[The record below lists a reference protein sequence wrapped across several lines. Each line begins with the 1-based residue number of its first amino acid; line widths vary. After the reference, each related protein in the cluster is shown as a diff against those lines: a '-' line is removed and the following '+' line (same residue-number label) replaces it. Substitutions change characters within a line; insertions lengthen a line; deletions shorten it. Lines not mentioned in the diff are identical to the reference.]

1 MSSAIAATKPDD
13 EARWGKSVGR
23 RCQTAI
29 RRTLLRHPLIWALV
43 AWNWVSASAPGAVL
57 YSAFIEV
64 RMPGS
69 ALEIVYPSTF
79 PATLSGSHTNF
90 DFSGT
95 TPTDFRTAFA
105 AASSAPSTGIPTLRA
120 NYFAGAR
127 DGRWAVGSS
136 PYDSGATVS
145 FDDLLF
151 SGPTPSVET
160 SLSLE
165 LDGAFIRQNF
175 ESDQRFSQGLT
186 VRLTIFD
193 ENESHLQHEFSLH
206 RYGED
211 DFETGEYRITTV
223 AKNMNASYDGGPVA
237 LNTGTFVVPTGTP
250 LTLVLSL
257 ATEADVY
264 AWSNQDGDWVISGS
278 DFGHTLTFP
287 VSEEVFTLPDGY
299 SATAPGIGLINN
311 AFTAVPEPPV
321 YSMLTGIVL
330 LLTGIFLSPRRFN
343 LHEHPPLGFGS
354 HPART
359 KGACAEALA
368 SEG

>member
-1 MSSAIAATKPDD
+1 MSPANAASRPTDD
-13 EARWGKSVGR
+13 ARWGESVGR
-23 RCQTAI
+23 RCLDAI
-29 RRTLLRHPLIWALV
+29 QRNFLSHSLIWALV
-43 AWNWVSASAPGAVL
+43 AWNWGSASAPGAVL

-64 RMPGS
+64 RTHGS
-69 ALEIVYPSTF
+69 ALEMIYPSTF

-95 TPTDFRTAFA
+95 IPTDFRTAFA
-105 AASSAPSTGIPTLRA
+105 SASSAPSTGIPTLRA
-120 NYFAGAR
+120 NYFAAAK

-136 PYDSGATVS
+136 PYDSGAIVS

-165 LDGAFIRQNF
+165 LDGALIRQNF
-175 ESDQRFSQGLT
+175 ESDQRFSQGVT

-193 ENESHLQHEFSLH
+193 EIESHLQHEFSLH
-206 RYGED
+206 RYGDD

-223 AKNMNASYDGGPVA
+223 AKNMNATYNGGPVA
-237 LNTGTFVVPTGTP
+237 LDTGNFVVPTGTP

-287 VSEEVFTLPDGY
+287 VSEEVFRLPDGY

-311 AFTAVPEPPV
+311 AFTAVPEPCGA
-321 YSMLTGIVL
+321 TGLVLAIVL
-330 LLTGIFLSPRRFN
+330 AGTWTLRALSYKRPV
-343 LHEHPPLGFGS
+343 P
-354 HPART
+354 
-359 KGACAEALA
+359 
-368 SEG
+368 